1 MNFLARLL
9 VYVPVLFCI
18 ALVVTGQHHV
28 TAKQTVR
35 DALRRTGRWLA
46 YTAAIVVAMIAI
58 EFLFID

>member
-1 MNFLARLL
+1 MCIRDR
-9 VYVPVLFCI
+9 FCI